1 MTFDGFLAEGAQ
13 MHNCVAS
20 HIPQVLTGTAA
31 LYHGEVA
38 GKSLTIQIAPAI
50 SGYRVVE
57 AKTFANDEPTAAQM
71 RVLRE
76 FIAHFRGG
84 LIAGGARCSCVR
96 TDAG

>member
-1 MTFDGFLAEGAQ
+1 

-20 HIPQVLTGTAA
+20 PIPQVFAGSAA

-38 GKSLTIQIAPAI
+38 GKPLTIQIALAI

-57 AKTFANDEPTAAQM
+57 AKTSANEEPTAAQM

-84 LIAGGARCSCVR
+84 LIAGGARRECGERPSLGEIG
-96 TDAG
+96 TATPP

>member
-1 MTFDGFLAEGAQ
+1 MEVRLRRWPDRLRLEL
-13 MHNCVAS
+13 HS
-20 HIPQVLTGTAA
+20 D
-31 LYHGEVA
+31 HG
-38 GKSLTIQIAPAI
+38 KPLTIQIAPVI

-84 LIAGGARCSCVR
+84 LMAGGARCGCKARPSLGEADH
-96 TDAG
+96 TTPP